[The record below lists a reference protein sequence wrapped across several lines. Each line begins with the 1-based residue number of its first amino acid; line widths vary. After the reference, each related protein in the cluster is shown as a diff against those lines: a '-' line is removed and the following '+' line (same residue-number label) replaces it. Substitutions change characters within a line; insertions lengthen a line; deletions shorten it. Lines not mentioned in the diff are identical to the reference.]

1 MGLGLGTSMASTSL
15 ATLLPLENAAG
26 QLKRLTADLAVDS
39 PIGWLTGNPLCLE
52 WREAVKRA
60 IMEVV

>member
-1 MGLGLGTSMASTSL
+1 MASTSL
-15 ATLLPLENAAG
+15 ATLLPLENAAS